1 MKLSKFSKTNVYFIQ
16 IPHETALIALTTS
29 KYHIEKEPC
38 FIFILNSL
46 IGHSSDYY
54 NFFSIINRILFK
66 KSEKMLIKIVKSLHP
81 QAFHNNDT
89 FFSTIQAE
97 RAIYPTYFAS
107 RRLYSI
113 RLYSISSTRSFQLK
127 AGKLSFPLQF
137 PKHAL

>member
-1 MKLSKFSKTNVYFIQ
+1 MCMKLSKFSKTNVYFIQ

-29 KYHIEKEPC
+29 KYHVEKESR

-54 NFFSIINRILFK
+54 NFFLIINRILFKK
-66 KSEKMLIKIVKSLHP
+66 KSEKMLIKIVKLLHP
-81 QAFHNNDT
+81 LAFHNNGS
-89 FFSTIQAE
+89 FFPTIQAE
-97 RAIYPTYFAS
+97 RAIFPTYFAS

-113 RLYSISSTRSFQLK
+113 SSTRSFQSK
-127 AGKLSFPLQF
+127 AGKFSFPLQF